1 MWMKSGIFAV
11 IAVTALAVSAVAAPA
26 PVASMGV
33 VVQSNNARLNSSP
46 VADRATI
53 FSGDTLATET
63 AGALRAR
70 FGSSQIYLFPNS
82 NVAVSQTA
90 SGFSADLTAGS
101 VLLSSAAGESFQVLA
116 NGAIVQPKSNQP
128 SMAQVSW
135 VSPTELMLTSRRGD
149 LQVTMG
155 EETQTVNEGS
165 SYRMMIAPAGQP
177 AASPGQPSG
186 GSGASKFYL
195 VAIVIVAAGTG
206 VALWRAFESS
216 SSN

>member
-1 MWMKSGIFAV
+1 MFMKSGIFAV
-11 IAVTALAVSAVAAPA
+11 IAVTVLAVSAVAAPA

-33 VVQSNNARLNSSP
+33 VVQSNNASLNNSP

-63 AGALRAR
+63 TGALRAR

-90 SGFSADLTAGS
+90 NGFSADLTAGS

-116 NGAIVQPKSNQP
+116 NGAIVQSKSNQP

-155 EETQTVNEGS
+155 DETQTVNEGS

-177 AASPGQPSG
+177 AASAGQASG

>member
-1 MWMKSGIFAV
+1 MLMKSGIFAV
-11 IAVTALAVSAVAAPA
+11 IAVTVLAVSALAAPA
-26 PVASMGV
+26 PVASIGV
-33 VVQSNNARLNSSP
+33 VVQSNNASLNSSP

-63 AGALRAR
+63 TGALRAR

-82 NVAVSQTA
+82 NVAVGQTA
-90 SGFSADLTAGS
+90 NGFSADLTAGP

-155 EETQTVNEGS
+155 DETQTVNEGS
-165 SYRMMIAPAGQP
+165 SYRMMIAPAGQT

-186 GSGASKFYL
+186 GSGAGKFYL